1 MLDLLSSGG
10 LDFETFMILL
20 FVAAVAYGIYFL
32 YQHLNKKKN

>member
-1 MLDLLSSGG
+1 MLDLLFTSG

-20 FVAAVAYGIYFL
+20 VIVAVGYGIYFL